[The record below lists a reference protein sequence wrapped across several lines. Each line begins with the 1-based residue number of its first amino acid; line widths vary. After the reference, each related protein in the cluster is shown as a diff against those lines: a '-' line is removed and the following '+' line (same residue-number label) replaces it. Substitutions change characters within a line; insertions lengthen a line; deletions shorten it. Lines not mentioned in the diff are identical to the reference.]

1 VPAWTKRCAKPWQ
14 KPKTNKQG
22 KARQGSKRQIIEIN
36 QAKISPS
43 SYHLGIT
50 KFACALWREGGF
62 DVDVSTEGV
71 TETQD
76 HRKISMDCEGT
87 TS

>member
-1 VPAWTKRCAKPWQ
+1 
-14 KPKTNKQG
+14 
-22 KARQGSKRQIIEIN
+22 
-36 QAKISPS
+36 
-43 SYHLGIT
+43 
-50 KFACALWREGGF
+50 
-62 DVDVSTEGV
+62 VSTEGV

>member
-1 VPAWTKRCAKPWQ
+1 VER
-14 KPKTNKQG
+14 
-22 KARQGSKRQIIEIN
+22 
-36 QAKISPS
+36 
-43 SYHLGIT
+43 
-50 KFACALWREGGF
+50 GGF